1 MSTSPRRLGKYE
13 LRKLL
18 GSGSAGEVWQGY
30 DLQARRDVAVKLLHP
45 DLLQS
50 DPNFISLFM
59 KNWQPIISLHH
70 PNIVKVH
77 EVNISRPGD
86 TNGTTPYI
94 VMDYVERQLTLADSI
109 QRTSRSGDFPSFSD
123 LVSLFNSL
131 GQALD
136 YAHEQNIAHGDIKP
150 TNILLDVH
158 NTVSIA
164 GPEARLTD
172 FGIANLPGNKNRALA
187 SYLSPEQVKGN
198 SPDASSD
205 IYALGII
212 LYEMCT
218 GVLPF
223 HADSQVAVMMHHVNT
238 LPTPPIL
245 INPHIPPALS
255 EVILRAIAK
264 DPQTR
269 FASALALAMAVG
281 EACAGGQSPQTALEI
296 RQPTLGDMQ
305 VYPHSGPL
313 RPPSTQAP
321 FTGKMATIL
330 GVSGPLASISA
341 QHPAMRA
348 DTTSARVT
356 GHLQQNSVQSG
367 SLAVPAV
374 DGRRSSTPL
383 PLSQTPTQATTGQF
397 ATPSMQQTSTHQ
409 AASLV
414 AADSMKFR
422 SSNALSPMVLMIGLL
437 CLLLVVVGAL
447 GVSLFLANGS
457 QHTPALSANAAIG
470 HVFFQ
475 DDALGHDDTL
485 RIQLQNV
492 PSPPAGKRY
501 FAWLQNIGDQ
511 AVPLG
516 PLSIQNGATTLT
528 YLGDGKHTN
537 LLSRVQG
544 VFVTL
549 ENDGQ
554 TTPQTPSTN
563 AKVYQSSFASASF
576 PYIQHILY
584 MLPGF
589 PDHGSLIASLF
600 GYIGGINDKAGSVV
614 DSLRSTH
621 DYDLALRQAN
631 RIMEMIDGSE
641 NARASGDLPSALP
654 LLLSVPVGL
663 LSSSSQRGY
672 IDTLAGQVDKIIQ
685 TAGDNADL
693 HQHAQNVSNALID
706 LRDWIQKMHDYDEQ
720 ILKASNLGS
729 ANVLSAALQLKQL
742 AIDSYAGRTIPPNP
756 GPLPILGSA
765 GVYQA
770 SVECQYLATLD
781 IKRIA

>member
-77 EVNISRPGD
+77 EVNISRPGN

-94 VMDYVERQLTLADSI
+94 VMDYVEGQLTLADSI
-109 QRTSRSGDFPSFSD
+109 RRTSRSSNFPSVSD
-123 LVSLFNSL
+123 IVYLFNSL

-136 YAHEQNIAHGDIKP
+136 YAHGQNIVHGDIKP
-150 TNILLDVH
+150 TNILLDLH
-158 NTVSIA
+158 NTVDIA
-164 GPEARLTD
+164 GAEAQLTD
-172 FGIANLPGNKNRALA
+172 FGIADLPGNKNRAL
-187 SYLSPEQVKGN
+187 SNYLSPEQVKGN
-198 SPDASSD
+198 SPDAYSD

-223 HADSQVAVMMHHVNT
+223 HADSQVAVMMQHVNT

-245 INPHIPPALS
+245 INPHVPPALS

-264 DPQTR
+264 EPQTR
-269 FASALALAMAVG
+269 FASALALAMVIG
-281 EACAGGQSPQTALEI
+281 EACAGGQSPQAVLEI
-296 RQPTLGDMQ
+296 KQPTLGETLA
-305 VYPHSGPL
+305 YPHSGPL
-313 RPPSTQAP
+313 RPPSSQAP

-330 GVSGPLASISA
+330 GVSGPLPSVVAA
-341 QHPAMRA
+341 QPATRA
-348 DTTSARVT
+348 DTSSARIT
-356 GHLQQNSVQSG
+356 GHLQQDSFQSEP
-367 SLAVPAV
+367 LAVPAA
-374 DGRRSSTPL
+374 DGRSSSRPL
-383 PLSQTPTQATTGQF
+383 PVPQTPTQATGQF
-397 ATPSMQQTSTHQ
+397 ATPSMQQTSTHH
-409 AASLV
+409 ATPLV

-447 GVSLFLANGS
+447 GVSLFLTNGS
-457 QHTPALSANAAIG
+457 RHAPALSANSAIG

-492 PSPPAGKRY
+492 PSPPQGKRY
-501 FAWLQNIGDQ
+501 FAWLQNTRGQ
-511 AVPLG
+511 AMPLG
-516 PLSIQNGATTLT
+516 PLSLQNGTTTLT

-537 LLSRVQG
+537 LLSIVQG

-549 ENDGQ
+549 EKDGQ
-554 TTPQTPSTN
+554 TTPQTPSID
-563 AKVYQSSFASASF
+563 AKVYQSGFASASF

-589 PDHGSLIASLF
+589 PDHGSLIAGLF

-631 RIMEMIDGSE
+631 RIMELIDGSE
-641 NARASGDLPSALP
+641 NARASGDLPSSLP

-663 LSSSSQRGY
+663 LSSSSQMGY
-672 IDTLAGQVDKIIQ
+672 INTLAGQVDKIIQ

-742 AIDSYAGRTIPPNP
+742 AVDSYTGRTIPPNP

-781 IKRIA
+781 IKKIV